1 MQQTTSRKL
10 SIIESSD
17 PFLPEALNDNTRKI
31 EAALD
36 SHETRTQ
43 AVTDALDQ
51 RVTVLEGRKMAWGIY
66 TGDGQDAQFIPLPF
80 TPKAVFIQEIA
91 YAQKASMVIGTEPG
105 IQAQLTEG
113 GFNALLRYTS
123 ATAIPATNTIGT
135 RYTYLAF
142 C

>member
-51 RVTVLEGRKMAWGIY
+51 RVTVLEGRKMAWGVY
-66 TGDGQDAQFIPLPF
+66 TGDGVEGRIVPLPF
-80 TPKAVFIQEIA
+80 TPKAVIIHD
-91 YAQKASMVIGTEPG
+91 YGYNKLASMAVEGQESIYVKVKP
-105 IQAQLTEG
+105 G
-113 GFNALLRYTS
+113 GFQVV
-123 ATAIPATNTIGT
+123 PVTNTNDSSNRKGT
-135 RYTYLAF
+135 KYLYAAF

>member
-1 MQQTTSRKL
+1 MQQTEKYKL
-10 SIIESSD
+10 NLIEPD
-17 PFLPEALNDNTRKI
+17 DLFLPDGLNGSTQKI
-31 EAALD
+31 EDALAGEEAARAAL
-36 SHETRTQ
+36 EARV
-43 AVTDALDQ
+43 VT
-51 RVTVLEGRKMAWGIY
+51 LEGRKMAWGIY

-80 TPKAVFIQEIA
+80 TPKAVFIQEIENKK
-91 YAQKASMVIGTEPG
+91 KASMVIGTEPG